1 MRLRLSV
8 ALLAVLMLNIGI
20 YVSFGAKIIE
30 ISNLITVHLTQWREI
45 QEEF

>member
-1 MRLRLSV
+1 V
-8 ALLAVLMLNIGI
+8 AFLAVLMLNVGI
-20 YVSFGAKIIE
+20 YVSFGAKTMV